1 LHHFYRALDF
11 LAQHKEEIERGLFLR
26 VKDLFRLKLDLV
38 LWDTTSTYFEGEAA
52 KGLAGYWSRG
62 NLVLSE

>member
-1 LHHFYRALDF
+1 
-11 LAQHKEEIERGLFLR
+11 